1 MNTGETINWKG
12 GEGECGDDDL
22 KSHFYAKK
30 REKGDTISYR
40 TGWHQPKWRQ
50 CSTSVMCIFC
60 RIAASLRS
68 REHSPY
74 TGP

>member
-40 TGWHQPKWRQ
+40 TG
-50 CSTSVMCIFC
+50 
-60 RIAASLRS
+60 
-68 REHSPY
+68 
-74 TGP
+74 